1 MHNLLARERS
11 LGLHLFMG
19 LKRGAGGDVV
29 ARPAEASAAVELA
42 VVEAGPEEPPVTD
55 LPLFGQRSEERR

>member
-1 MHNLLARERS
+1 
-11 LGLHLFMG
+11 MG